1 MRIQFLSDVHLESWR
16 GQTFDDI
23 LDPVAPILALLG
35 DVAPLTNPILPR
47 FFEWCSERFETI
59 LWVPGNLE
67 IWESGGYDSSLERMK
82 TFASTFANVIVMD
95 KEGMYSD
102 DGVVILG
109 CPLWYRPHEDVM
121 LHYAGKVWIK
131 PEPLPCHG
139 GLLLKLHTDHVR
151 WLGNKI
157 RDLHVP
163 IVILS
168 YYAPLLAF
176 VEEEWVQ
183 DPENSLHSPDLENL
197 LRPPVVAWIFGHCHR
212 KVEYNY
218 SWSGTT
224 GQETSVLLTNN
235 PRGYPDEVTGF
246 RRDAVLRVDPNQYS
260 QSVLMRGPISSDTL
274 EEQFHQGSFKTGY

>member
-67 IWESGGYDSSLERMK
+67 IWDSGGYDSSLERMK

-151 WLGNKI
+151 WLANKI
-157 RDLHVP
+157 RDTQVP

-183 DPENSLHSPDLENL
+183 DPENALHSPDLENL

-212 KVEYNY
+212 KIHYNY

-235 PRGYPDEVTGF
+235 PRGYPEEVTGF
-246 RRDAVLRVDPNQYS
+246 RRDAVLRIDPNQYS
-260 QSVLMRGPISSDTL
+260 QSLLMRGPVSSDTL
-274 EEQFHQGSFKTGY
+274 EEQFHQGSFKA